1 MIHSPGFRSLAEG
14 ESVEFVVEEQDN
26 GKKRAADV
34 TGPNGDFVQVRR
46 NPSKK
51 TTKLD
56 SPPSHLLRMTL
67 SLVRL
72 SYQCVFCLSPVGVGC
87 VREYERAFPRQGVER
102 GGGGR
107 IIQPVGDLAC

>member
-46 NPSKK
+46 NPS
-51 TTKLD
+51 LRRRLPN
-56 SPPSHLLRMTL
+56 SIPPLPI
-67 SLVRL
+67 
-72 SYQCVFCLSPVGVGC
+72 CCG
-87 VREYERAFPRQGVER
+87 
-102 GGGGR
+102 
-107 IIQPVGDLAC
+107 